1 MVVVAMVTM
10 KLYIFFFLSN
20 CNETSQELSMGYI
33 FVHLGLEMFKMCTCF
48 KWLSKK
54 CSFNYEF
61 QNIKYQVGFGL
72 SLAEFVWETL

>member
-1 MVVVAMVTM
+1 MVVAMVTM
-10 KLYIFFFLSN
+10 KLYIYFFLSN

-54 CSFNYEF
+54 FSFNYEF

>member
-1 MVVVAMVTM
+1 MVTM
-10 KLYIFFFLSN
+10 KLHIFFFYLIVMK
-20 CNETSQELSMGYI
+20 QELSMGYI

-54 CSFNYEF
+54 FSFNYEF